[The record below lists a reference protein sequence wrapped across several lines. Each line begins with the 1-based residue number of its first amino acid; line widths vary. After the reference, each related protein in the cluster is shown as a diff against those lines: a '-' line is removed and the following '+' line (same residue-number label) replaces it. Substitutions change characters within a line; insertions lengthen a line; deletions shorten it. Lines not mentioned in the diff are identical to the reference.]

1 MARRTHDD
9 EHSVDHYHRQL
20 HTLEEIS
27 AHPTGDGANGREGA
41 NGRDGASGRDSEGG
55 VFPVS
60 AFRVSGS
67 STVRLTESGTPPVP
81 PVPPPPV
88 PNQSEPLSF
97 DDASPEPVP
106 ATFMTGNEDRV
117 IHSINRRP
125 RRLG

>member
-20 HTLEEIS
+20 HTLKEIS
-27 AHPTGDGANGREGA
+27 AHPTGDGASGREGA

-88 PNQSEPLSF
+88 PYQAEHPSYA
-97 DDASPEPVP
+97 DARPEAVP
-106 ATFMTGNEDRV
+106 ATLM
-117 IHSINRRP
+117 S
-125 RRLG
+125 